1 MCAPEIGAIVCII
14 CLALCMEILC
24 ETANGERDSVVCCCV
39 MRTYMSW
46 THFELASVDSKS
58 LYLILNFI
66 SVGMTQDSGTI
77 PNDDICPN
85 QIHAQAS
92 HYICI
97 VQEHSESKRKWWKP
111 IKQTTQA
118 NWSVFVYWQACTHTH
133 SQLSDLF
140 SSLKIQVCQAAK

>member
-97 VQEHSESKRKWWKP
+97 VQEHSESKRKWMK
-111 IKQTTQA
+111 A
-118 NWSVFVYWQACTHTH
+118 NKTDDSGKLECVCVLASMHTH